1 MLLQRRVAC
10 RRCRAAGGGIAL
22 ASLIRLMLGASTHIA
37 GRPVSLW
44 ISRYALR
51 TSWLSRSPEDMLFAM
66 RKEPF
71 RDAAHVQPA
80 ERSEARAPRCEHAS
94 RPAPAGLQ
102 VAPIAAAHVLARNS
116 PASQP
121 PEDHAERPA
130 ELAHT
135 FNSVICDV
143 AGDPTDE
150 ATRHQAALIASPGG
164 TVEFVP
170 AAQLTRHGERAL
182 SDSCEG
188 DDLLALGGRAAAF
201 AAVEQAPIPILI
213 ARRCPLGTEVTDTI
227 VVPVDGSPESSRA
240 VELAGS
246 LAAAHGGS
254 VTLLAAPAYD
264 PALERAIAAGLEVL
278 LRATGAAA
286 HVFGEPRP
294 PDWVIPP
301 GAATLKAS
309 LVVLDVG
316 RSPTERRT
324 AALMV
329 GAIGC
334 SVLAVPR
341 S

>member
-1 MLLQRRVAC
+1 
-10 RRCRAAGGGIAL
+10 
-22 ASLIRLMLGASTHIA
+22 
-37 GRPVSLW
+37 
-44 ISRYALR
+44 
-51 TSWLSRSPEDMLFAM
+51 
-66 RKEPF
+66 
-71 RDAAHVQPA
+71 
-80 ERSEARAPRCEHAS
+80 
-94 RPAPAGLQ
+94 
-102 VAPIAAAHVLARNS
+102 
-116 PASQP
+116 
-121 PEDHAERPA
+121 
-130 ELAHT
+130 
-135 FNSVICDV
+135 
-143 AGDPTDE
+143 
-150 ATRHQAALIASPGG
+150 
-164 TVEFVP
+164 
-170 AAQLTRHGERAL
+170 
-182 SDSCEG
+182 
-188 DDLLALGGRAAAF
+188 LLALGGRAAAF
-201 AAVEQAPIPILI
+201 AAVERAPIPILI

-227 VVPVDGSPESSRA
+227 VVHVDGSPESSRG

-294 PDWVIPP
+294 LDWVIPS

-334 SVLAVPR
+334 SVLTVPR